1 MFMYTKDESMKAI
14 EKKKLNLLLKIFCE
28 QSRID
33 NTNVCSSKKV
43 TNCFIILS

>member
-1 MFMYTKDESMKAI
+1 MYTN
-14 EKKKLNLLLKIFCE
+14 KKLNLLLKIFSE

-33 NTNVCSSKKV
+33 NINGYSSQKV